1 MASREYLSG
10 RKKWYRPQAMIW
22 SDKKF
27 VLHNGGF
34 VPAEDTEEGVDFIVI
49 TDHNRSAIEL
59 SPQRIEARSRM
70 INGTSRSYFT
80 ADKVKISTSWSML
93 PSRIATSP
101 VAFDSVSGERIAGG
115 EAYVADDASS
125 ANDVKDWYD
134 THPGDFYVYLSYDL
148 GSETDSMDKYLI
160 EKQMFF
166 DSASFSIEKRGI
178 HDFWNVSVS
187 LDEV

>member
-22 SDKKF
+22 SDKRF

-34 VPAEDTEEGVDFIVI
+34 VPDEYEEGVDFIVI
-49 TDHNRSAIEL
+49 TDHNRDAIEL
-59 SPQRIEARSRM
+59 TPQRIEARSRM

-80 ADKVKISTSWSML
+80 ADKVKLSTSWSML
-93 PSRIATSP
+93 PSRIATMP
-101 VAFDSVSGERIAGG
+101 VAFDEVSGARITGG

-125 ANDVKDWYD
+125 ANDIKDWYD

-148 GSETDSMDKYLI
+148 GSETDSMDKYIVELR
-160 EKQMFF
+160 MFF
-166 DSASFSIEKRGI
+166 ESASFSIQKRGI
-178 HDFWNVSVS
+178 VDMWNINIS